1 MCSVCIA
8 APQALTLHHGRNH
21 ALLHGRRALEAVI
34 VDTADELAFEGHF
47 VERFDGFIIVGFDLS
62 YEWR

>member
-8 APQALTLHHGRNH
+8 ASFALTLDHWRNH

-34 VDTADELAFEGHF
+34 VDTADELAFEGHV
-47 VERFDGFIIVGFDLS
+47 VEGVDGFIIVGFDLS
-62 YEWR
+62 CEWR